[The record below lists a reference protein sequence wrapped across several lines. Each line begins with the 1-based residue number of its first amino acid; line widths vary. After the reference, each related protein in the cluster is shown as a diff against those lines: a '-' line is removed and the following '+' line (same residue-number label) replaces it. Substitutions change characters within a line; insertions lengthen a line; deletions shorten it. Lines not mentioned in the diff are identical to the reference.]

1 MSEVMAAFE
10 LENLRGEQVTF
21 PNNSDALVCF
31 IKEDCPTCKEVMPV
45 LVAMHNAF
53 AGAMDIQIVGQT
65 LDGNKALDKTFAPS
79 FSILDDSA
87 LKVSFAADVETVPTL
102 YKTDASGA
110 VTETLVGFVRDEW
123 QGLALRVS
131 SELAIPEVD
140 LDWQKLP
147 EWRPG
152 CGSLSVDPSN
162 ADRLRAEAENSPI
175 RARKIVIGSQDDEFE
190 FMFDQGFSDGLPVI
204 PPTPERVLRML
215 EGTRR
220 DAQEIIGVMAPN
232 LGEVTIEKIAINAV
246 MAGCKP
252 QYLPVVI
259 AAVEAISTDDY
270 NVHGVMATTMGASPV
285 IVVNGPIRHQIGMN
299 MGMGA
304 LGQGNRA
311 NATIGRAVRLVIRNV
326 GGAKPGET
334 ERSVLG
340 NPMKFTMC
348 FAEWE
353 ERNPWQ
359 PMHVERGFDAS
370 DSVVTVFTMTSGP
383 SLIVD
388 QESRSADALAGT
400 IGQTLEGIYNPKAH
414 FATNCLLVVVPEHV
428 DTLMRDNYSKGDLRK
443 RIQETS
449 SRPTR
454 ELLGD
459 VVSGAGIKPATAAGM
474 SEEALDKM
482 MPKFRTE
489 EDIHIVVA
497 GGEAGKFSA
506 AFHGWV
512 TGSMGSIPVSRKID
526 I

>member
-1 MSEVMAAFE
+1 
-10 LENLRGEQVTF
+10 
-21 PNNSDALVCF
+21 
-31 IKEDCPTCKEVMPV
+31 
-45 LVAMHNAF
+45 
-53 AGAMDIQIVGQT
+53 
-65 LDGNKALDKTFAPS
+65 
-79 FSILDDSA
+79 
-87 LKVSFAADVETVPTL
+87 
-102 YKTDASGA
+102 
-110 VTETLVGFVRDEW
+110 
-123 QGLALRVS
+123 
-131 SELAIPEVD
+131 
-140 LDWQKLP
+140 
-147 EWRPG
+147 
-152 CGSLSVDPSN
+152 
-162 ADRLRAEAENSPI
+162 
-175 RARKIVIGSQDDEFE
+175 
-190 FMFDQGFSDGLPVI
+190 MFDQGFSDGLPVI

-220 DAQEIIGVMAPN
+220 DAQEIVGVMAPN
-232 LGEVTIEKIAINAV
+232 LGEVSIEKIAINAV

-359 PMHVERGFDAS
+359 PLHVERGFDAS
-370 DSVVTVFTMTSGP
+370 DSVVSVFTMTSGP

-428 DTLMRDNYSKGDLRK
+428 DTLMRDNYSKADLRR

-454 ELLGD
+454 ELVGND
-459 VVSGAGIKPATAAGM
+459 VSGAGLKPAAAAGM
-474 SEEALDKM
+474 SEEALDRM

-512 TGSMGSIPVSRKID
+512 TGSIGSIPVSRKID